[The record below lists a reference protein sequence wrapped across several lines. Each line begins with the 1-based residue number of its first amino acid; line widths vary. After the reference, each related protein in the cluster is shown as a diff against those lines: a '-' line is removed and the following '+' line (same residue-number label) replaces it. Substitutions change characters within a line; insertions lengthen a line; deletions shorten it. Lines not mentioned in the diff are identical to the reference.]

1 MTLEKYISE
10 ADSHGRKHNY
20 RNELTLDYVKN
31 WLEGMGMIEDPFTS
45 PDMYGDYGMYYVSY
59 VNFISGTRK
68 PYINASYKNG
78 RKLYDLHV
86 EFSAG
91 NNVITMMELCL
102 TRSTTCDVMG
112 HAEGTDVYEYEEVM
126 DMVENTVKKKK

>member
-10 ADSHGRKHNY
+10 AVSHGRKHSY
-20 RNELTLDYVKN
+20 RDEFTLDYVKN
-31 WLEGMGMIEDPFTS
+31 WLEGMGMTEDTFFS
-45 PDMYGDYGMYYVSY
+45 PNMYGDYGKYYVS
-59 VNFISGTRK
+59 FISGTNK

-86 EFSAG
+86 EFSEG

-102 TRSTTCDVMG
+102 TRSTACDVIG
-112 HAEGTDVYEYEEVM
+112 RAEETDAYEYEEVM
-126 DMVENTVKKKK
+126 DMVENTVRKKK